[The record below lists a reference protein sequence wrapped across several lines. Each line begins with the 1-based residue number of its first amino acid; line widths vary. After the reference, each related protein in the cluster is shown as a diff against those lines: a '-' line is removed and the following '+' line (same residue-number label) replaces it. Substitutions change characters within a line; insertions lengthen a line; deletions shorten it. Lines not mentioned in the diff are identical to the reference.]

1 MRASSRPMY
10 ICAGVLGLT
19 DEQKQIEVLQN
30 RLSLVK
36 DNKFK
41 PRASIQAAIVKWKK
55 DFRVELRA
63 RPLHYRVYLVY
74 SGKILWK
81 VLEVEGEP
89 YE

>member
-10 ICAGVLGLT
+10 VCAGVLNLN
-19 DEQKQIEVLQN
+19 EQEQIAVLQN
-30 RLSLVK
+30 RLSHAK

-41 PRASIQAAIVKWKK
+41 PRSSIQAAIAKWKR

-63 RPLHYRVYLVY
+63 RPLHYRVYLVC